1 MIALLSG
8 TVRATGGTRTLIVQ
22 AGGVGY
28 LVSVPLSL
36 AMTAKEG
43 QQIELF
49 CVTVVRED
57 SISIYGFESLAERN
71 LFEVLIGV
79 RMVGPALA
87 LVIVSMMDADSLIEA
102 VEAKDVAMLTRVPGI
117 GKKTATRI
125 LVELSSK
132 LSSIRAL
139 AGTADGAQ
147 RSTGDS
153 GVRREVEAALTSLGF
168 DAREI
173 RRAMAAL
180 QPGQDV
186 SQAVR
191 AALAELRS

>member
-57 SISIYGFESLAERN
+57 AISIFGFESLGERN

-87 LVIVSMMDADSLIEA
+87 LVIVSMMDADSLVEA
-102 VEAKDVAMLTRVPGI
+102 VEANDVAMLTRVPGI
-117 GKKTATRI
+117 GEKTAIRI
-125 LVELSSK
+125 LVELSTK

-139 AGTADGAQ
+139 SVGAGGLP
-147 RSTGDS
+147 RSSGDAA
-153 GVRREVEAALTSLGF
+153 VRREVEAALASLGF

-173 RRAMAAL
+173 KRGMSAL
-180 QPGQDV
+180 EPGQDV

>member
-8 TVRATGGTRTLIVQ
+8 TVRGTGGARTLIVQ

-28 LVSVPLSL
+28 LVSVPLAI
-36 AMTAKEG
+36 AMTAKPG
-43 QQIELF
+43 QEIELF

-57 SISIYGFESLAERN
+57 SISIYGFETLAERN

-87 LVIVSMMDADSLIEA
+87 LVIVSMLDADLLTEA
-102 VEAKDVAMLTRVPGI
+102 VETKDVAMLTRVPGI
-117 GKKTATRI
+117 GEKTATRI

-132 LSSIRAL
+132 LASIRAL
-139 AGTADGAQ
+139 SGASGGAP
-147 RSTGDS
+147 RSAGDS
-153 GVRREVEAALTSLGF
+153 SVRREVEAALASLGF

-173 RRAMAAL
+173 RRGVEAME
-180 QPGQDV
+180 PGQDV
-186 SQAVR
+186 AQAVR

>member
-8 TVRATGGTRTLIVQ
+8 TVRTTGGTRTLIVQ

-57 SISIYGFESLAERN
+57 SISIYGFESLGERN

-102 VEAKDVAMLTRVPGI
+102 VETKDVAILTRVPGI
-117 GKKTATRI
+117 GEKTATRI

-139 AGTADGAQ
+139 AGTADAPV
-147 RSTGDS
+147 RSSGDS
-153 GVRREVEAALTSLGF
+153 GVRREVEAALASLGF

-173 RRAMAAL
+173 KRAMGVL

>member
-8 TVRATGGTRTLIVQ
+8 TVRGTGGARTLIVQ

-43 QQIELF
+43 GQIELF

-57 SISIYGFESLAERN
+57 AISIYGFESLAERN

-87 LVIVSMMDADSLIEA
+87 LVIVSMLDADSLIDA
-102 VEAKDVAMLTRVPGI
+102 VEAKDAVMLTRVPGI
-117 GKKTATRI
+117 GEKTAARI

-132 LSSIRAL
+132 ISSIRAL
-139 AGTADGAQ
+139 SAAPDGPP
-147 RSTGDS
+147 RSSGDS
-153 GVRREVEAALTSLGF
+153 AVRREVEAALASLGF

-173 RRAMAAL
+173 KRGMSAF

>member
-8 TVRATGGTRTLIVQ
+8 TVRGTGGARSLIIQ

-57 SISIYGFESLAERN
+57 SISIFGFETLAERN

-87 LVIVSMMDADSLIEA
+87 LVIVSMMDADVLVEA
-102 VEAKDVAMLTRVPGI
+102 VETKDVAMLTRVPGI
-117 GKKTATRI
+117 GEKTATRI

-139 AGTADGAQ
+139 SAAPAGAH
-147 RSTGDS
+147 RSVGDS
-153 GVRREVEAALTSLGF
+153 SVRREVEAALASLGF

-173 RRAMAAL
+173 KRGVGAM

-186 SQAVR
+186 AQAVR

>member
-117 GKKTATRI
+117 GEKTATRI